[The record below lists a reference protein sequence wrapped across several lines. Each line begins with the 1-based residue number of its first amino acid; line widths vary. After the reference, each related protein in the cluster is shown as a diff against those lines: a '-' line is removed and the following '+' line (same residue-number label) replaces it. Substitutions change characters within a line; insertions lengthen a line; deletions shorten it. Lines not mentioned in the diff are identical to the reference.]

1 MRAIGYAFEAAL
13 WQSRF
18 LTLIA
23 VITSFLMWLLMLY
36 ITTVDAF
43 FLVLSVSGYTDPT
56 LDLEARTNFRAQ
68 MISGVV
74 SIIDGYLIASALF
87 IFTVGLYRQFI
98 GNVRKAEGTDVA
110 GRILDINSFEGLKG
124 RLARVIVL
132 ILVVK
137 FLQQALGL
145 QYETT
150 LDLILL
156 GLSILTI
163 GGAIYL
169 SHRSGGQ
176 DYDGKKLQG

>member
-1 MRAIGYAFEAAL
+1 MRAIGSIFEAAL

-23 VITSFLMWLLMLY
+23 VIASFAMWLLMLF
-36 ITTVDAF
+36 ITTVDTF
-43 FLVLSVSGYTDPT
+43 FLVERVPGYLSPELGV
-56 LDLEARTNFRAQ
+56 EARTDFRAQ

-74 SIIDGYLIASALF
+74 SVIDGYLIASALF
-87 IFTVGLYRQFI
+87 IFSVGLYRQFI
-98 GNVRKAEGTDVA
+98 SNLRQAEDTDV
-110 GRILDINSFEGLKG
+110 GRRILDTNSFDALKG

-145 QYETT
+145 DYTTT
-150 LDLILL
+150 LDLLLL
-156 GLSILTI
+156 GFGILTI

-169 SHRSGGQ
+169 SHKSGGHEHEPSA
-176 DYDGKKLQG
+176 